1 MMIDQQP
8 GLVLVV
14 DDERPIRRFLRAS
27 LSSHGFEVLEAENGQ
42 EAFATLTS
50 RHPDLVILDLSLP
63 DMDGIDILKRFREW
77 SDTPVIILSVRD
89 NEEEKIKAL
98 DAGADDYLTKPF
110 SVGELSARIRSALR
124 HSKKAGDLP
133 PTFQVEDLKLDFV
146 RRQLFLGSEE
156 VSLTP
161 TEYEIL
167 KYLIRNAGK
176 VVTHH
181 MLLREVWGIG
191 YENDPH
197 LVRVNISNLRHK
209 IEKDPAQPRFILT
222 ESGVGYRFVALD

>member
-1 MMIDQQP
+1 MTAGK
-8 GLVLVV
+8 GLILVV

-27 LSSHGFEVLEAENGQ
+27 LSAHEYDVIEAETGQ
-42 EAFATLTS
+42 EAIAALTA

-63 DMDGIDILKRFREW
+63 DMEGLEVLSRLREW
-77 SDTPVIILSVRD
+77 SDIPVIILSVRD
-89 NEEEKIKAL
+89 AEDEKIRAL

-110 SVGELSARIRSALR
+110 NVGELSARIRAALR
-124 HSKKAGDLP
+124 HVQKQDATPS
-133 PTFQVEDLKLDFV
+133 TIQVDELQVDYV
-146 RRQLFLGSEE
+146 HRRILLSGEE

-167 KYLIRNAGK
+167 KFLIGNAGK

-181 MLLREVWGIG
+181 MLLHNVWGSG

-197 LVRVNISNLRHK
+197 LVRVNISNLRQK
-209 IEKDPAQPRFILT
+209 IERDPARPRFILT
-222 ESGVGYRFVALD
+222 ESGVGYRFRDLD

>member
-1 MMIDQQP
+1 MP
-8 GLVLVV
+8 EGKGLILIV

-27 LSSHGFEVLEAENGQ
+27 LSAHSYEVIEAENGE
-42 EAFATLTS
+42 EAISALTS

-63 DMDGIDILKRFREW
+63 DMEGLKVLTRLREW
-77 SDTPVIILSVRD
+77 SSIPVIILSVRD
-89 NEEEKIKAL
+89 NEEEKISAL

-110 SVGELSARIRSALR
+110 NVGELSARIRAALR
-124 HSKKAGDLP
+124 HVQKKDSAASII
-133 PTFQVEDLKLDFV
+133 QVEDLHVDFIH
-146 RRQLFLGSEE
+146 RRIFLAGEE
-156 VSLTP
+156 VNLTP

-167 KYLIRNAGK
+167 KYLLSNAGK
-176 VVTHH
+176 VVTHR
-181 MLLREVWGIG
+181 MLLHEVWGIG

-222 ESGVGYRFVALD
+222 ESAVGYRFMDLE

>member
-1 MMIDQQP
+1 MTDEKP
-8 GLVLVV
+8 GLVLIV

-42 EAFATLTS
+42 EAFNYMTS
-50 RHPDLVILDLSLP
+50 RHPDLIILDLALP
-63 DMDGIDILKRFREW
+63 DMDGIDILKRLREW

-124 HSKKAGDLP
+124 HAQKAGELP
-133 PTFQVEDLKLDFV
+133 ATFQADELKLDFV
-146 RRQLFLGSEE
+146 RRQVFLGEDE
-156 VSLTP
+156 INLTP

-209 IEKDPAQPRFILT
+209 IEKDAAQPEFILT
-222 ESGVGYRFVALD
+222 EAGVGYRFRALD

>member
-1 MMIDQQP
+1 MDQQP

-42 EAFATLTS
+42 EAFTLLTS

-63 DMDGIDILKRFREW
+63 DMDGIDILKQFREW

-124 HSKKAGDLP
+124 HSKKSGDLP
-133 PTFQVEDLKLDFV
+133 STFQVEDLKLDFV

>member
-1 MMIDQQP
+1 MEQST
-8 GLVLVV
+8 GLVLIV

-27 LSSHGFEVLEAENGQ
+27 LGSHGFEVIEAENGQ
-42 EAFATLTS
+42 EAIACLTS

-63 DMDGIDILKRFREW
+63 DMDGVDILKRFREW
-77 SDTPVIILSVRD
+77 SETPVIILSVRD
-89 NEEEKIKAL
+89 SEEEKIKAL

-110 SVGELSARIRSALR
+110 SVGELSARIRTALR
-124 HSKKAGDLP
+124 HSKRTGDLP
-133 PTFQVEDLKLDFV
+133 SMFEMDGLKVDLV
-146 RRQLFLGSEE
+146 RRQVFIDLNE
-156 VSLTP
+156 VNLTP

-181 MLLREVWGIG
+181 MLLKEVWGIG

-209 IEKDPAQPRFILT
+209 VEADPAQPRYILT
-222 ESGVGYRFVALD
+222 ESGVGYRFRAPD

>member
-1 MMIDQQP
+1 M
-8 GLVLVV
+8 
-14 DDERPIRRFLRAS
+14 RAS
-27 LSSHGFEVLEAENGQ
+27 LGSHGFEVIEAENGQ
-42 EAFATLTS
+42 EAFNYLTS

-63 DMDGIDILKRFREW
+63 DMDGIQILKRLREW
-77 SDTPVIILSVRD
+77 SETPVIILSVRES
-89 NEEEKIKAL
+89 EEEKIKAL

-110 SVGELSARIRSALR
+110 SVGELSARIRTALR
-124 HSKKAGDLP
+124 HSKRIGDLP
-133 PTFQVEDLKLDFV
+133 STFEMNGLKVDFV
-146 RRQLFLGSEE
+146 RRQVFIEMYE
-156 VSLTP
+156 VNLTP

-191 YENDPH
+191 FENDPH

-209 IEKDPAQPRFILT
+209 VEEDPAQPRFILT
-222 ESGVGYRFVALD
+222 ESGVGYRFKAPD

>member
-1 MMIDQQP
+1 
-8 GLVLVV
+8 
-14 DDERPIRRFLRAS
+14 
-27 LSSHGFEVLEAENGQ
+27 
-42 EAFATLTS
+42 
-50 RHPDLVILDLSLP
+50 
-63 DMDGIDILKRFREW
+63 
-77 SDTPVIILSVRD
+77 
-89 NEEEKIKAL
+89 
-98 DAGADDYLTKPF
+98 
-110 SVGELSARIRSALR
+110 
-124 HSKKAGDLP
+124 
-133 PTFQVEDLKLDFV
+133 VEDLKLDFV
-146 RRQLFLGSEE
+146 RRQLFRGGEE

-222 ESGVGYRFVALD
+222 ESGVGYRFKPLD

>member
-1 MMIDQQP
+1 MMETQS
-8 GLVLVV
+8 GLVLIV
-14 DDERPIRRFLRAS
+14 DDERPIRRFLRVS
-27 LSSHGFEVLEAENGQ
+27 LASHGFEVLEAENGQ
-42 EAFATLTS
+42 ETFNILTS

-63 DMDGIDILKRFREW
+63 DMDGIEILKRLREW
-77 SDTPVIILSVRD
+77 SETPVIILSVRD

-110 SVGELSARIRSALR
+110 SVGELTARIRTALR
-124 HSKKAGDLP
+124 HYQKSSDLP
-133 PTFQVEDLKLDFV
+133 ATIQLDELKMDLV
-146 RRQLFLGSEE
+146 RRQVFLNNLEIN
-156 VSLTP
+156 LTP

-167 KYLIRNAGK
+167 KHLLRNAGK

-181 MLLREVWGIG
+181 MLLREVWGTG

-209 IEKDPAQPRFILT
+209 IEKDPTQPKFILT
-222 ESGVGYRFVALD
+222 EAGVGYRFKALY

>member
-1 MMIDQQP
+1 MEQQS
-8 GLVLVV
+8 GLVLIV

-27 LSSHGFEVLEAENGQ
+27 LGSHGFEVLEAENGQ
-42 EAFATLTS
+42 EAINYLTS

-63 DMDGIDILKRFREW
+63 DMDGIEILKRLREW
-77 SDTPVIILSVRD
+77 SETPVIILSVRES
-89 NEEEKIKAL
+89 EEEKIKAL

-110 SVGELSARIRSALR
+110 SVGELSARIRTALR
-124 HSKKAGDLP
+124 HSKRIGDLP
-133 PTFQVEDLKLDFV
+133 STFEMDGLKVDFV
-146 RRQLFLGSEE
+146 RRQVFVEMNE
-156 VSLTP
+156 VNLTP

-167 KYLIRNAGK
+167 KYLIQNAGK

-209 IEKDPAQPRFILT
+209 VEEDPAQPRFILT
-222 ESGVGYRFVALD
+222 ESGVGYRFKAPD

>member
-1 MMIDQQP
+1 M
-8 GLVLVV
+8 G
-14 DDERPIRRFLRAS
+14 RK
-27 LSSHGFEVLEAENGQ
+27 LSQLF
-42 EAFATLTS
+42 TS

-63 DMDGIDILKRFREW
+63 DMDGIDILKRLREW

-133 PTFQVEDLKLDFV
+133 STFQAEDLKLDFV
-146 RRQLFLGSEE
+146 RSQLFLGSEE

-209 IEKDPAQPRFILT
+209 IEKDPAQPEFILT
-222 ESGVGYRFVALD
+222 ESGVGYRFSNTGLILPKPDLFYFLFTKPH

>member
-1 MMIDQQP
+1 MTDQHP

-27 LSSHGFEVLEAENGQ
+27 LGSHGFEVIEAENGQ
-42 EAFATLTS
+42 EAFAALTS

-124 HSKKAGDLP
+124 HSIKTGDLP
-133 PTFQVEDLKLDFV
+133 SVFQLEDLKLDFG
-146 RRQLFLGSEE
+146 RRQLFLKDEE
-156 VSLTP
+156 ISLTP

-222 ESGVGYRFVALD
+222 ESGVGYRFKTQE

>member
-1 MMIDQQP
+1 MEPQS
-8 GLVLVV
+8 GLILIV
-14 DDERPIRRFLRAS
+14 DDERPIRRFLRVS
-27 LSSHGFEVLEAENGQ
+27 LSSHGFDVLEAENGQ
-42 EAFATLTS
+42 QAFNLLTS

-63 DMDGIDILKRFREW
+63 DMDGIDILKRLREW
-77 SDTPVIILSVRD
+77 SETPVIILSVRD

-110 SVGELSARIRSALR
+110 SAGELSARIRTALR
-124 HSKKAGDLP
+124 HYQKSTDLP
-133 PTFQVEDLKLDFV
+133 AVMQLGELKLDLV
-146 RRQLFLGSEE
+146 RRQVFIADQE

-161 TEYEIL
+161 TEYEL
-167 KYLIRNAGK
+167 LRYLFRNAGK

-181 MLLREVWGIG
+181 MLLREVWGSG

-209 IEKDPAQPRFILT
+209 IEKDPTQPEFVLT
-222 ESGVGYRFVALD
+222 EAGVGYRFKALD

>member
-1 MMIDQQP
+1 MDQQP
-8 GLVLVV
+8 GLVLIV

-27 LSSHGFEVLEAENGQ
+27 LTSHGFEVIEAENGQ
-42 EAFATLTS
+42 EAFNYLTS
-50 RHPDLVILDLSLP
+50 RHPDLIILDLSLP
-63 DMDGIDILKRFREW
+63 DMDGIDILKRMREW

-124 HSKKAGDLP
+124 HSQKAGDLP
-133 PTFQVEDLKLDFV
+133 ATFQADELKLDFV
-146 RRQLFLGSEE
+146 RRQLFLGNEE

-222 ESGVGYRFVALD
+222 ESGVGYRFKALD

>member
-1 MMIDQQP
+1 MDQQP
-8 GLVLVV
+8 GLVLIV

-42 EAFATLTS
+42 EAFTLLTS

-63 DMDGIDILKRFREW
+63 DMDGVDILKRFREW

-124 HSKKAGDLP
+124 HSLKAGDLP
-133 PTFQVEDLKLDFV
+133 STFQVEDLKLDFV
-146 RRQLFLGSEE
+146 RRQLFRGGEE

-222 ESGVGYRFVALD
+222 ESGVGYRFKPLD